1 MTLVQ
6 NRKGDASSARSVR
19 TTTIALGGTLLL
31 AAAIGIGRFAYTP
44 LLPPMQ
50 EALGWTVSQA
60 GDVASANYLGYL
72 VGALIASAL
81 AHRRQRWR
89 WLLAGMIV
97 SASTTAAG
105 AAAESFAAWIVVRF
119 FAGVASA
126 FCLVLGTAI
135 VIESLVTRSRP
146 QLGALH
152 FAGVGAGIV
161 ASVVVIELARLA
173 NLSVYGQWGVL
184 GITAF
189 LLLVGS
195 WLTLRTVA
203 DGGIVF
209 ARAAEPHVAQRH
221 TVMSSTLKKLIIAY
235 GFFGFGYIV
244 TATFIV
250 AIVRRLEHSEL
261 VESSTWVVVGLLAA
275 PSILIWQH
283 IARRLGMF
291 PALRLA
297 YALEAVGVLLAGF
310 GASHVALVTGGALL
324 GATMMGITALGL
336 LAAREVA
343 GSNQDK
349 AIGWMTASF
358 GLGQLLGPAV
368 AGHLAHMTRGFGA
381 PSLLAALLLIAGI
394 ALLRKT

>member
-1 MTLVQ
+1 M
-6 NRKGDASSARSVR
+6 
-19 TTTIALGGTLLL
+19 LL

-72 VGALIASAL
+72 VGALIASVF
-81 AHRRQRWR
+81 AHRRERWH
-89 WLLAGMIV
+89 WLLAGMIT

-105 AAAESFAAWIVVRF
+105 AVVTSFAAWIVVRF
-119 FAGVASA
+119 FSGVASA
-126 FCLVLGTAI
+126 FCLVLGTVI
-135 VIESLVTRSRP
+135 VIEFLASRSRP

-173 NLSVYGQWGVL
+173 NLSVFGQWGVL
-184 GITAF
+184 GIAAF
-189 LLLVGS
+189 LLLISS
-195 WLTLRTVA
+195 WLTLRSLPDSGTTFAHVA
-203 DGGIVF
+203 T
-209 ARAAEPHVAQRH
+209 PQVAQRYPA
-221 TVMSSTLKKLIIAY
+221 MSRLLKQLIIAY

-250 AIVRRLEHSEL
+250 AIVRHLEHSEL
-261 VESSTWVVVGLLAA
+261 VESLTWIIVGLLAA
-275 PSILIWQH
+275 PSIWLWQRV
-283 IARRLGMF
+283 ARRLGMF

-297 YALEAVGVLLAGF
+297 YTLEAVGVLLAGF
-310 GASHVALVTGGALL
+310 GTSNIALVTGGALL

-336 LAAREVA
+336 IAAREVA

-368 AGHLAHMTRGFGA
+368 AGHLAHMTRGFGV

-394 ALLRKT
+394 ALLRKTEKS

>member
-1 MTLVQ
+1 MKADV
-6 NRKGDASSARSVR
+6 SSVRSVR
-19 TTTIALGGTLLL
+19 TPIIALAGTLLL

-44 LLPPMQ
+44 LLPSMQ

-60 GDVASANYLGYL
+60 GDVASANYLGYM
-72 VGALIASAL
+72 VGALIASVL
-81 AHRRQRWR
+81 GHRRERWR

-105 AAAESFAAWIVVRF
+105 VTLESFAAWIVVRF
-119 FAGVASA
+119 LAGLASA

-135 VIESLVTRSRP
+135 VIEFLTSRSRP

-152 FAGVGAGIV
+152 FAGVGTGIV
-161 ASVVVIELARLA
+161 ASVIVIELARLA
-173 NLSVYGQWGVL
+173 HLSVYGQWAVL
-184 GITAF
+184 GIVAF
-189 LLLVGS
+189 LMLAGS
-195 WLTLRTVA
+195 WLTLRTLP
-203 DGGIVF
+203 DGTVLAHASTQA
-209 ARAAEPHVAQRH
+209 ARYTP
-221 TVMSSTLKKLIIAY
+221 MSRTLKRLIVAY
-235 GFFGFGYIV
+235 GLFGFGYVV

-250 AIVRRLEHSEL
+250 AIVRRLEHSGL
-261 VESSTWVVVGLLAA
+261 IESLTWVVVGLLAA
-275 PSILIWQH
+275 PSILIWQRVV
-283 IARRLGMF
+283 RRLGML

-297 YALEAVGVLLAGF
+297 YGLEALGVLLAGF
-310 GASHVALVTGGALL
+310 GASHVALVAGGALL

-336 LAAREVA
+336 LAARQVA

-358 GLGQLLGPAV
+358 SLGQLLGPAV

-394 ALLRKT
+394 ALLRDTEKS

>member
-1 MTLVQ
+1 M
-6 NRKGDASSARSVR
+6 
-19 TTTIALGGTLLL
+19 LLL
-31 AAAIGIGRFAYTP
+31 AAALGIGRFAYTP

-72 VGALIASAL
+72 VGALIASTL
-81 AHRRQRWR
+81 AQRRERWH
-89 WLLAGMIV
+89 WLLAGMTV
-97 SASTTAAG
+97 SAGTTAAG
-105 AAAESFAAWIVVRF
+105 AAVESFAAWIVVRF

-135 VIESLVTRSRP
+135 VIEFLASRSRP

-152 FAGVGAGIV
+152 FAGVGLGIV

-184 GITAF
+184 GIAAF
-189 LLLVGS
+189 VLLVGS
-195 WLTLRTVA
+195 WLTLRTLP
-203 DGGIVF
+203 DRGIVL
-209 ARAAEPHVAQRH
+209 ARVTTPQVVQRH
-221 TVMSSTLKKLIIAY
+221 TAMSGALKRLIIAY
-235 GFFGFGYIV
+235 GLFGFGYIV

-250 AIVRRLEHSEL
+250 AIVRHLEHSEL
-261 VESSTWVVVGLLAA
+261 VESLTWVVVGLLAA
-275 PSILIWQH
+275 PSILIWQRV
-283 IARRLGMF
+283 ARRLGMF

-310 GASHVALVTGGALL
+310 GANGVALVTGGALL

-381 PSLLAALLLIAGI
+381 PSLFAALLLIAGI